1 MSEYTIK
8 RAAWCEHEYKHC
20 PSGCPIEA
28 AENRLREAHRRWH
41 DCADSYNSPEDFRD
55 GLNSAIQA
63 LRNVT
68 FALQSAQSEIDGFE
82 SWYAEEQDLMRADPV
97 LRWIVAS
104 RNTIVK
110 QDDLKTSSQLKVT
123 VVPSYDAEAAS
134 VAAEQ
139 MAWSELPNAKP
150 SAVVD
155 TTLDVPVELT
165 IEEVLAELN
174 HLDLPMSIRQ
184 QATVLFEHRWV
195 DEKMS
200 SYELLALLAHAYGHL
215 NSLLTRC
222 HHELLKMRRVRIPI
236 SGSDEVRVESIEEI
250 EEQSPNERLP
260 CMASTRQYRITR
272 IRLADGTEVKE
283 FKNWHVEYDADSAKE
298 TAESG
303 IYGVQ
308 PQFDRDAVGEMQT
321 DAQLKALVAH
331 YAEVARGILH
341 SGQDHGWFSYFYRK
355 GKVAGALVHATI
367 DRQGKHAIASEISR
381 KALELGADA
390 VVMIGEA
397 WQATVQETLDG
408 SYVPAELHPE
418 KTEVVMIDAVAK
430 SGATAGGILS
440 FHTIQGESPHREVE
454 IGDYTTLSSASGVLL
469 PTRAAWG
476 VSAPTGEAFWR
487 AQTEAPEA

>member
-1 MSEYTIK
+1 MSKYAIK

-20 PSGCPIEA
+20 PSGCPIET

-68 FALQSAQSEIDGFE
+68 FALQSVKSEIDGFE
-82 SWYAEEQDLMRADPV
+82 SWYAEEQDLMKADPV

-134 VAAEQ
+134 VADEQ
-139 MAWSELPNAKP
+139 MAWSELPHAKP
-150 SAVVD
+150 GAVVD

-165 IEEVLAELN
+165 IEEVLAELT
-174 HLDLPMSIRQ
+174 HVDLPMSIRQ
-184 QATVLFEHRWV
+184 EATVLFEHRWV

-200 SYELLALLAHAYGHL
+200 SYELLALLAHSYGHL

-222 HHELLKMRRVRIPI
+222 HELLNMRRVRIPI
-236 SGSDEVRVESIEEI
+236 PESDKENRVEAFEELEGLSI
-250 EEQSPNERLP
+250 NERLP
-260 CMASTRQYRITR
+260 CMSSTRQYRITR
-272 IRLADGTEVKE
+272 IRLADGSEVKE
-283 FKNWHVEYDADSAKE
+283 FKNWHVEYDAAVAKE
-298 TAESG
+298 AVESG

-308 PQFDRDAVGEMQT
+308 PEFDHDAVGEMQT
-321 DAQLKALVAH
+321 DTQLGVLVAT
-331 YAEVARGILH
+331 YAEIARGILR
-341 SGQDHGWFSYFYRK
+341 SGQDHGWFSYFFRK
-355 GKVAGALVHATI
+355 GRMAGALVHATI
-367 DRQGKHAIASEISR
+367 DKQGKHAIASEISR
-381 KALELGADA
+381 KALELGADT
-390 VVMIGEA
+390 VLMIGEA
-397 WQATVQETLDG
+397 WTSKMEQTPDG
-408 SYVPAELHPE
+408 AYVPPSLHPE
-418 KTEVVMIDAVAK
+418 KTEVLVVDAVSK

-440 FHTIQGESPHREVE
+440 FHTLAGEPPHREVE
-454 IGDYTTLSSASGVLL
+454 IGEFTTQSSASNILS

-476 VSAPTGEAFWR
+476 ISALAGAAFWR
-487 AQTEAPEA
+487 AQTKAR